1 MAKIRVTYLHV
12 MIRSAITTSKS
23 FLVIS
28 YKSGT
33 GKHEIEF
40 KHEKID
46 RNIKYEINDTVEEGN
61 LS

>member
-33 GKHEIEF
+33 EKHEIEF

-46 RNIKYEINDTVEEGN
+46 SNIKYEINDAVQEGN